1 MICVGGSL
9 TATVD
14 DAATHLLHLLKT
26 VSLNTAAV
34 SSVTTQLTAALAAA
48 AGTAVTGSQII

>member
-1 MICVGGSL
+1 M

-34 SSVTTQLTAALAAA
+34 SSVNTQLTAALAAA
-48 AGTAVTGSQII
+48 AGTAVTGSQNMEAKGL